1 MADEIYINGEELAEL
16 CRGMD
21 GWLYIHRYDGNE
33 QRSSMNNVY
42 SDVQETEI
50 TENYTLAMSMIISM
64 TEKCFEMMKKSLET
78 FKEIGG
84 EMQSVDALMESCVN
98 AITSKGKQ

>member
-1 MADEIYINGEELAEL
+1 MADEIYIKGEEFAEL
-16 CRGMD
+16 CRKMIR
-21 GWLYIHRYDGNE
+21 LLAVHRYDGNE

-64 TEKCFEMMKKSLET
+64 TEMCFEMMKKSLET

-98 AITSKGKQ
+98 AIISKRKQ